1 MRDQRP
7 QCLCQPCCVCAH
19 WQEEVCARPH
29 APVYTAIPYT
39 RRAQRE
45 GMWCCPSPFLGEE
58 QEWQLL
64 VIIAFIDD
72 NNNKTP
78 TTRYLVRI

>member
-1 MRDQRP
+1 M
-7 QCLCQPCCVCAH
+7 
-19 WQEEVCARPH
+19 
-29 APVYTAIPYT
+29 YTAIPYT
-39 RRAQRE
+39 WRAERE
-45 GMWCCPSPFLGEE
+45 GIWCCPSPFLGEE

-78 TTRYLVRI
+78 TT